1 MADACQPTE
10 SPKPMPSLAQAV
22 WPRVRPGDSDSRR
35 RKILGVRSGHLA
47 MAAMVGAA
55 VLGTV
60 AVELREWTPARLVG
74 LGWLALSSI
83 AWNLVGARGAVGLLL
98 SEADRPA
105 PLSVRRPWGG
115 PLMYFTIQLLLAGG
129 VYWLGDRGRVPNLLW
144 LALLPPVAYAVF
156 LLERPGILAVTLA
169 TMAVFVAS
177 VVRWHGWD
185 AVPRSLLA
193 FSFALMFTLVFTLL
207 IVGAEKTRNEVQ
219 SLAAELGAANAKLR
233 EYAVQ
238 AEELAVT
245 RERNRLAREIHD
257 SLGHYLTVVH
267 VQIQAAQALRGTDPA
282 RSEDAL
288 SKARAL
294 IQDGLRDIRTSVA
307 TLRASPLDNRQLAEA
322 LAETIGEHRAS
333 GLDCRLTVRGSPR
346 PLDPAA
352 ALTLYRAGQEG
363 LTNVRKHSRATQA
376 MLTLD
381 FQADD
386 RVSLGVVDNGTGGA
400 TEPGAGSDS
409 GAGFG
414 LLGLR
419 ERAQLLGGR
428 VRTGHAGD
436 GGFVMEVEVP
446 G

>member
-1 MADACQPTE
+1 MAASCQQSGSRE
-10 SPKPMPSLAQAV
+10 GVPSLAQAI
-22 WPRVRPGDSDSRR
+22 WPPARPGDSESQR
-35 RKILGVRSGHLA
+35 RKKFGVRSGHGA
-47 MAAMVGAA
+47 MAAMVLAA

-60 AVELREWTPARLVG
+60 AVDFREWEAAQLVA
-74 LGWLALSSI
+74 LGIVALLSI
-83 AWNLVGARGAVGLLL
+83 GWNLVGTRGAVGLLL

-105 PLSVRRPWGG
+105 SLSVRRPWGG
-115 PLMYFTIQLLLAGG
+115 PVVYFTVQLALAAG
-129 VYWLGDRGRVPNLLW
+129 VYWMGDRGRVPNLLW
-144 LALLPPVAYAVF
+144 LALLPPVAYSVF
-156 LLERPGILAVTLA
+156 LLEWPGITGVTLA
-169 TMAVFVAS
+169 TLAVFLAS
-177 VVRWHGWD
+177 VVRWHGWVG
-185 AVPRSLLA
+185 VPYGLLA
-193 FSFALMFTLVFTLL
+193 FSFALLFTLVFTLL
-207 IVGAEKTRNEVQ
+207 IMGAERARSEVQ
-219 SLAAELGAANAKLR
+219 TLAAELGSANAKLR

-238 AEELAVT
+238 VEELAVT

-267 VQIQAAQALRGTDPA
+267 VQIQAAQALRDTDPA
-282 RSEDAL
+282 RSQEAL

-322 LAETIGEHRAS
+322 LAATIGEHRAS

-346 PLDPAA
+346 PLEPAA

-376 MLTLD
+376 TLTLD
-381 FQADD
+381 FEAED
-386 RVSLGVVDNGTGGA
+386 RVSLGVTDNGIGGA
-400 TEPGAGSDS
+400 AEPVAGS
-409 GAGFG
+409 GFG

-428 VRTGHAGD
+428 LRAGNAGG
-436 GGFVMEVEVP
+436 GGFLLEVEVP